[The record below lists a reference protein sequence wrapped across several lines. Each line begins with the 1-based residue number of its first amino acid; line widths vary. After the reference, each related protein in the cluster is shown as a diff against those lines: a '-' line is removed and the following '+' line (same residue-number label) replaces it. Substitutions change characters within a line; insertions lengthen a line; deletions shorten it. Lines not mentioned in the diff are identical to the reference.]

1 MFSTCRTV
9 CPVRAGRALITN
21 WPICRHDCQQS
32 FESITKWAFPC
43 LVIIVGSTEGNR
55 DDGMHTEENAGLV
68 CVLVVVGAEMEFLD
82 MININF
88 IRV

>member
-1 MFSTCRTV
+1 
-9 CPVRAGRALITN
+9 
-21 WPICRHDCQQS
+21 
-32 FESITKWAFPC
+32 
-43 LVIIVGSTEGNR
+43 VGSTEGNR